1 MKKILLVTFIF
12 SLNLL
17 AKDFMIFNIAQDL
30 PMGEKDELIRKN
42 YYINL
47 GKNQGVAIGTKLNVF
62 RKYSVFN
69 QYDTKTRIHYKIKV
83 GELEVIHTDEASSIA
98 RSLNVY
104 KGEKVPITDLKYLM
118 IGDNVSISVE

>member
-1 MKKILLVTFIF
+1 MKKILLVTFLF

-42 YYINL
+42 YYVNL
-47 GKNQGVAIGTKLNVF
+47 GKNQGVAVGTKLNVF
-62 RKYSVFN
+62 RNYSVFN

-98 RSLNVY
+98 RSLSVFD
-104 KGEKVPITDLKYLM
+104 GEKTPITDLKYLM